1 MSLQQLKND
10 IDQHYCTSEDA
21 LISALRTTI
30 HRTNKDM
37 QNITSFAKKI
47 SQIALQQQNNQDN
60 LQALLQEYQLSS
72 DEGLALMTLTESLLR
87 IPDQAVAS
95 RLIADRTRPLNWQ
108 SHLHSDSPFMVN
120 TSTLMLMLT
129 GKMLISSPERHTE
142 SYLHR
147 LLRLASQPL
156 IHTAMKKVI
165 AKISGQ
171 FVFADDIRQ
180 ALTNIMQ
187 YDNTND
193 YFSLDML
200 GESALSQKDADG
212 FYQKYHTAFTD
223 IRHSSIPKT
232 VSISIKLSALHPRYE
247 YRHQSACV
255 NALIKTLTPLMKQA
269 NEHNI
274 DLTIDAEEAHR
285 QTLGLEVFQ
294 GLFMLPFHGKCTRIG
309 LAVQAYSPRALSL
322 LKYLKHLSESS
333 GRKISVRLVKG
344 AYWDSEIKQA
354 QAEGLTYYPVFTQK
368 HHTEISYLACA
379 DFMLNNRHCFYPQF
393 ATHNAVT
400 ICDIVNRSKPDD
412 SYEFQRLYG
421 MGEQIYSAL
430 RVHYPHLKVRI
441 YGPVGQHKELLPY
454 LVRRVLE
461 NGANNAFL
469 KQLLNPNAKIDQL
482 CQHPLLIK
490 TESQP
495 LPLPED
501 IYRSIRC
508 NSQGFNL
515 ANGTK
520 RYELTNK
527 LELLK
532 SHIWQSDMKVNEHP
546 SQTNII
552 DILSPYDGQLVGTCH
567 QIDNMRAL
575 EQLDEAHKYFSTWRT
590 TKAIERSDILLNY
603 AKLLQDHLCD
613 LVSLLIRESGKTI
626 PDALN
631 EVREAIDFAYYYAQ
645 NGLALLAEPSTLPS
659 ITGEQNTLELRGR
672 GVFLCISPWNFP
684 LAIFSGQICAALMTG
699 NTVMAKPA
707 EQSALIARFAIDL
720 FYKAGLPKQALHF
733 TPGKGKQIGPELCTR
748 SKLAGVAFTGSTQT
762 AQHISQ
768 TLTQKTNGIIPL
780 IAETGG
786 QNVMIVDSSALPEQV
801 ITDVI
806 QSAFYS
812 SGQRCSALR
821 VLYLQQ
827 ETVHTIISLLKGAMA
842 ELSIGDPGSL
852 DSDIG
857 PVISAQAKHKLEQ
870 HINEMKN
877 HHRLIFACKLDPET
891 NTKNLIAPHVFEINR
906 ISDLE
911 DEHFGPVLHI
921 ISYEHKNIEHVIEEI
936 NQCGYGLTCS
946 IHSRNEVWAKSIADK
961 LHIGNIYINRNMVG
975 AIVGSQPFGGQ
986 GLSGTGPKAGGPQ
999 YLQRFTTETCISNNI
1014 AAIGGNIE
1022 LVTK

>member
-1 MSLQQLKND
+1 MSLQQLRND

-21 LISALRTTI
+21 LISVLRTAI
-30 HRTNKDM
+30 RRTNKEM
-37 QNITSFAKKI
+37 KHISSFAEKI
-47 SQIALQQQNNQDN
+47 SLQALQQQNNRDD

-87 IPDQAVAS
+87 IPDQSVAS

-129 GKMLISSPERHTE
+129 GNMLTTSPERHTE
-142 SYLHR
+142 NYIHR

-156 IHTAMKKVI
+156 IHAAMKKVI

-171 FVFADDIRQ
+171 FIFAENIKQ

-200 GESALSQKDADG
+200 GESALSQKDANE
-212 FYQKYHTAFTD
+212 FYKKYQTAFTN
-223 IRHSSIPKT
+223 ISHSSLPKM

-247 YRHQSACV
+247 YRHQSGCV
-255 NALIKTLTPLMKQA
+255 KALIQTLAPLMKLA

-274 DLTIDAEEAHR
+274 DLTIDAEEADR
-285 QTLGLEVFQ
+285 QTLGFEVFQ
-294 GLFMLPFHGKCTRIG
+294 GLFTLPSLGKSTHIG
-309 LAVQAYSPRALSL
+309 LAVQAYSPRALCL
-322 LKYLKHLSESS
+322 LKYLKHLSECS

-354 QAEGLTYYPVFTQK
+354 QVEGLAHYPVFTQK

-379 DFMLNNRHCFYPQF
+379 DFMLKNRHCFYPQF

-400 ICDIVNRSKPDD
+400 ICDILSHAEPDD
-412 SYEFQRLYG
+412 SYEFQRLHG
-421 MGEQIYSAL
+421 MGEPIYTAL
-430 RVHYPHLKVRI
+430 RTHYPNLKVRI
-441 YGPVGQHKELLPY
+441 YGPVGQYKELLPY

-469 KQLLNPNAKIDQL
+469 KQLLNPKAKINQL

-490 TESQP
+490 TEDRV

-501 IYRSIRC
+501 IYSSIRR
-508 NSQGFNL
+508 NSKGFNL
-515 ANGTK
+515 ANKTK
-520 RYELTNK
+520 RDELILK
-527 LELLK
+527 LEELK
-532 SHIWQSDMKVNEHP
+532 SQRWQSSMNVNGL
-546 SQTNII
+546 SIQTNIN
-552 DILSPYDGQLVGTCH
+552 DILSPYDAHLVGTCH
-567 QIDNMRAL
+567 LIDNMSAL
-575 EQLDEAHKYFSTWRT
+575 EQLDEAHTYFSIWRNT
-590 TKAIERSDILLNY
+590 NASERSSILMNF
-603 AKLLQDHLCD
+603 AKVLQDHQLE

-645 NGLALLAEPSTLPS
+645 HGLALFAESNTLPS
-659 ITGEQNTLELRGR
+659 VTGELNTLELRGR

-684 LAIFSGQICAALMTG
+684 LAIFSGQICAALMAG
-699 NTVMAKPA
+699 NTVIAKPA
-707 EQSALIARFAIDL
+707 ERSSLIARFAIDL
-720 FYKAGLPKQALHF
+720 FYQAGLPTQALHF
-733 TPGKGKQIGPELCTR
+733 APGKGNQIGPELCVR

-762 AQHISQ
+762 AQLISQ
-768 TLTQKTNGIIPL
+768 TLTQRTSGIIPF

-801 ITDVI
+801 VKDVI

-812 SGQRCSALR
+812 AGQRCSALR

-827 ETVHTIISLLKGAMA
+827 DTAHTIISLLKGAMA

-857 PVISAQAKHKLEQ
+857 PVISTQAKKKLEQ
-870 HINEMKN
+870 HIKRMKS
-877 HHRLIFACKLDPET
+877 HHKLIFACEIDPKT

-906 ISDLE
+906 IGDLE
-911 DEHFGPVLHI
+911 AEHFGPVLHVI
-921 ISYEHKNIEHVIEEI
+921 TYKHKNIEHLIEEI
-936 NQCGYGLTCS
+936 NQCGYGLTCG
-946 IHSRNEVWAKSIADK
+946 IHSRNEVWAKSIANK
-961 LHIGNIYINRNMVG
+961 LHIGNFYLNRNMIG

-986 GLSGTGPKAGGPQ
+986 GLSGTGPKAGGPH
-999 YLQRFTTETCISNNI
+999 YLQRFTTEICISNNI

-1022 LVTK
+1022 LITK